1 MLQVTVPDG
10 VGVSRAANSRETRR
24 TGRCLSRSRPAS
36 SRGQVIQISA
46 PGPMVMER
54 TELSDASNA
63 MVGTWT
69 LVPSGSCCLPSCCG
83 GASGEMIITESNQVQ
98 TIYSEGSS
106 RCCGC
111 NCGTSKGSGS
121 RGVNDTSIT
130 LIQTS
135 TAHDTAQLITTY
147 TITSATRDSVEM
159 KWDHCAKR
167 FINPDAH
174 AHGTMSWD
182 LAAKTMTVRC
192 TSIPFAPVAS
202 YIKTA

>member
-10 VGVSRAANSRETRR
+10 VVEGGQFQANTPNGPVLDTVPPGVKS
-24 TGRCLSRSRPAS
+24 
-36 SRGQVIQISA
+36 GQVIQISA

-167 FINPDAH
+167 FINPDQH

>member
-1 MLQVTVPDG
+1 
-10 VGVSRAANSRETRR
+10 
-24 TGRCLSRSRPAS
+24 
-36 SRGQVIQISA
+36 
-46 PGPMVMER
+46 
-54 TELSDASNA
+54 
-63 MVGTWT
+63 
-69 LVPSGSCCLPSCCG
+69 
-83 GASGEMIITESNQVQ
+83 MIITESNQVQ
-98 TIYSEGSS
+98 TIYCENSH
-106 RCCGC
+106 RCCC
-111 NCGTSKGSGS
+111 WIRASKGSGS
-121 RGVNDTSIT
+121 RGVTDTSIT
-130 LIQTS
+130 INQTS
-135 TAHDTAQLITTY
+135 TQNDVTQIITTC